1 MHAGG
6 DQAFLVTMATP
17 ITIPVKRVDAGAGRA
32 AELLRDGWKKQTTI
46 GEPRLTE
53 IAENY
58 RSLGY
63 EVLVESYR
71 ATNDSGGGCSTCF
84 EAGDELGQVHGTVY
98 IRKPQGTDAGAVS
111 DDDLF

>member
-6 DQAFLVTMATP
+6 DQAFLVIMATP
-17 ITIPVKRVDAGAGRA
+17 ITIPVRWMDSGSGRE

-46 GEPRLTE
+46 GEPRLSE
-53 IAENY
+53 LAENY

-71 ATNDSGGGCSTCF
+71 TSGDGCITCF
-84 EAGDELGQVHGTVY
+84 EAGDALGQVHGTVY
-98 IRKPQGTDAGAVS
+98 IRKSAGAGTA
-111 DDDLF
+111 DDELF

>member
-6 DQAFLVTMATP
+6 DQAFLVIMATP
-17 ITIPVKRVDAGAGRA
+17 ITIPVKRVDAGAGRE

-63 EVLVESYR
+63 EVVVETYR
-71 ATNDSGGGCSTCF
+71 VTNDSGDGCNTCF
-84 EAGDELGQVHGTVY
+84 EAGDALAQVHGTVY
-98 IRKPQGTDAGAVS
+98 IRKIAGAGAGTD
-111 DDDLF
+111 DELF